1 MLCDTIEAAS
11 RSLKDFSQQSVS
23 DFVDRIFN
31 AKIRDG
37 QFEEADISLKELH
50 ILKNVLKDYLQQVH
64 HARVVYPKR
73 ALRRR

>member
-23 DFVDRIFN
+23 DFVDRIFSV
-31 AKIRDG
+31 KQKDG

-50 ILKNVLKDYLQQVH
+50 ILKNVIKDFLQQVH
-64 HARVVYPKR
+64 HARVVYPRRQFRKR
-73 ALRRR
+73 